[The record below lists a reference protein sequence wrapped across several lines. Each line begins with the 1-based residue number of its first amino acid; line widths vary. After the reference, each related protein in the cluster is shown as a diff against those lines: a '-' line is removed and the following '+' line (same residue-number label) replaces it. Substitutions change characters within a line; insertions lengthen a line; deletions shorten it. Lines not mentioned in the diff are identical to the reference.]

1 VDNNSIL
8 NLEYNKVVEIDSV
21 KLDEISIIW
30 SQ

>member
-8 NLEYNKVVEIDSV
+8 NLEYNKVVELDSV
-21 KLDEISIIW
+21 KLDKISIIW